1 MFSIKNNIL
10 ASYSNQR
17 RLGKEALVL
26 GLVTS
31 ALLIPLRA
39 TFAAPLSL
47 ATRLQGQILLQ
58 VQSHG
63 EAWYVNPKDQ
73 KRYYMKDGASA
84 YQMMRSFG
92 QGISEADYTK
102 ASSGNADILKRIKGL
117 IVLRVAQH
125 GEAYYVNPKTLKLT
139 YLKDGEAAYGLMR
152 EQGQGITN
160 SDVEKIATGLV
171 PSQPVTQPITAPV
184 APSQTSTST
193 VITPTQVPSQ
203 APTIYCTTASGDC
216 AGFKVKIDFD
226 EDATTCDLGYS
237 FCKYNDKSSN
247 TKQVYYLTVRSDTV
261 KGKVTL
267 KNLNSGTEQDYHDL
281 LATDAY
287 EPATGKISFFY
298 GYYRYPNIKVDFRST
313 RHEGTITADR
323 FVGTYQSSGLST
335 MSTSGTIT
343 YLPITLEDKIP
354 RKDCVIKGDTYIY
367 SGGKK
372 TYYTSSSASYSSVS
386 LVESWFCSED
396 DAVKAGYQK
405 SLR

>member
-10 ASYSNQR
+10 AIYSTKR
-17 RLGKEALVL
+17 RLGKQMLVL
-26 GLVTS
+26 GFAIST
-31 ALLIPLRA
+31 LLLPSRA
-39 TFAAPLSL
+39 ILAAPLPL
-47 ATRLQGQILLQ
+47 AVRLQGQILLQ

-92 QGISEADYTK
+92 QGISEADYAK
-102 ASSGNADILKRIKGL
+102 ASSGNADILKRVKGL

-139 YLKDGEAAYGLMR
+139 YLKDGEAAYALMR
-152 EQGQGITN
+152 EQGQGIAS
-160 SDVEKIATGLV
+160 SDIEKIMMGLV
-171 PSQPVTQPITAPV
+171 PSQPVTQPTTVPV
-184 APSQTSTST
+184 VPSQASTST
-193 VITPTQVPSQ
+193 VVTPDPILPQVPS
-203 APTIYCTTASGDC
+203 IYCTTASGDC
-216 AGFKVKIDFD
+216 AGFKIRIDFD
-226 EDATTCDLGYS
+226 EDANTCDLGS
-237 FCKYNDKSSN
+237 NFCKYNDKSSN

-261 KGKVTL
+261 RGKVTL

-287 EPATGKISFFY
+287 EPLTGKISFFY
-298 GYYRYPNIKVDFRST
+298 GYYRYPNIKVDFQSI
-313 RHEGTITADR
+313 RHEGIITGDR
-323 FVGTYQSSGLST
+323 FVGTHQYSSLGAYSA
-335 MSTSGTIT
+335 SGTVT

-354 RKDCVIKGDTYIY
+354 RKDCIIKGDTYIY
-367 SGGKK
+367 SGNKK
-372 TYYTSSSASYSSVS
+372 TYYASSSASYSSVK
-386 LVESWFCSED
+386 LVERWFCSED